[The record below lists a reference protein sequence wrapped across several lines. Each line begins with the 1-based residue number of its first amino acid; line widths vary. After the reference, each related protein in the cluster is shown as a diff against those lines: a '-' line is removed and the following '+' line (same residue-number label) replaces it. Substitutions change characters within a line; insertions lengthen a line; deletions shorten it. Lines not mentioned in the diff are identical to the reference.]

1 MSATF
6 KFFWFDYTHEQSRP
20 RQTSLTGLLRN
31 THGFVA
37 LFLTAACMILA
48 AILYVAFG
56 LKESIRKQPD
66 EASKE
71 PDNNTIKLKPDKG
84 TDVESK
90 SQLV

>member
-1 MSATF
+1 M
-6 KFFWFDYTHEQSRP
+6 
-20 RQTSLTGLLRN
+20 
-31 THGFVA
+31 A

-71 PDNNTIKLKPDKG
+71 PDNNTIKLRPDKG
-84 TDVESK
+84 K
-90 SQLV
+90 C

>member
-1 MSATF
+1 MCQ
-6 KFFWFDYTHEQSRP
+6 ESRP
-20 RQTSLTGLLRN
+20 CQTSLTGLLRN

-71 PDNNTIKLKPDKG
+71 PDNNTTIKLKPDKG
-84 TDVESK
+84 CDTSES
-90 SQLV
+90 

>member
-1 MSATF
+1 M
-6 KFFWFDYTHEQSRP
+6 
-20 RQTSLTGLLRN
+20 
-31 THGFVA
+31 A

-71 PDNNTIKLKPDKG
+71 PDNNTIKLRPDKG
-84 TDVESK
+84 IWW
-90 SQLV
+90 